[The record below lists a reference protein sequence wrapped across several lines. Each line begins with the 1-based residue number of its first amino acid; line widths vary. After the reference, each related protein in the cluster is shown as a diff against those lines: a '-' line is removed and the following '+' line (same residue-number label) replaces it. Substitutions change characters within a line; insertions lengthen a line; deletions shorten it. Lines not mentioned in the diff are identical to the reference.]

1 MEEIKGSVF
10 WVDVEKII
18 PNPYQPRHIF
28 DEKKIKTMSESI
40 KQYGVLQP
48 LLVVKKNVQKDGGG
62 METVYEL
69 LAGERRLRASKLSN
83 IKKVPVILREKE
95 DKDQIKLEIGI
106 IENLQRE
113 DLTPIDRARAFKN
126 LIDEFHLT
134 HQNISDKIG
143 KSREYVS
150 NSIRLLSLEEEM
162 IDALQRGVISEGHAR
177 PLLMLSDKKEEQRF
191 LFDEI
196 MNRRLTVRDAER
208 ISRRIAV
215 DKVRSKKK
223 ALFSEY
229 KIMEDDLS
237 DKLGAQ
243 VYIESNTK
251 NEGKILINFSSKDN
265 LEDIYS
271 VLREI
276 REIDK
281 HNNQTGS
288 KEKTFEEKN
297 MDDDLYSSFSI

>member
-28 DEKKIKTMSESI
+28 DEIKIKTMSESI

-48 LLVVKKNVQKDGGG
+48 LLVVKKTSQKDDGG
-62 METVYEL
+62 METIYEL
-69 LAGERRLRASKLSN
+69 LAGERRLRASKLAN

-113 DLTPIDRARAFKN
+113 DLTPIDRARAFKS

-150 NSIRLLSLEEEM
+150 NSIRLLSLEESM

-177 PLLMLSDKKEEQRF
+177 PLLMLSDKKEEQQF

-215 DKVRSKKK
+215 DKVRSKNKI
-223 ALFSEY
+223 LFSEY
-229 KIMEDDLS
+229 RIMEDDLS

-251 NEGKILINFSSKDN
+251 NEGKILINFSSKDD
-265 LEDIYS
+265 LDVIYS
-271 VLREI
+271 VLSDIKET
-276 REIDK
+276 DK
-281 HNNQTGS
+281 SNQLAES
-288 KEKTFEEKN
+288 KENTFEKKN
-297 MDDDLYSSFSI
+297 TDEDLYSNFSI

>member
-18 PNPYQPRHIF
+18 PNPYQPRHVF
-28 DEKKIKTMSESI
+28 DEIKIKTMSESI

-48 LLVVKKNVQKDGGG
+48 LLVVKKTSQKDDGG
-62 METVYEL
+62 METIYEL
-69 LAGERRLRASKLSN
+69 LAGERRLRASKLAN

-113 DLTPIDRARAFKN
+113 DLTPIDRARAFKS

-150 NSIRLLSLEEEM
+150 NSIRLLSLEESM

-177 PLLMLSDKKEEQRF
+177 PLLMLSDKKEEQQF

-215 DKVRSKKK
+215 DKVRSKNKI
-223 ALFSEY
+223 LFSEY
-229 KIMEDDLS
+229 RIMEDDLS

-251 NEGKILINFSSKDN
+251 NEGKILINFSSKDD
-265 LEDIYS
+265 LDVIYS
-271 VLREI
+271 VLSDIKET
-276 REIDK
+276 DK
-281 HNNQTGS
+281 SNQLVES
-288 KEKTFEEKN
+288 KENTFEKKN
-297 MDDDLYSSFSI
+297 TDEDLYSNFSI